1 MIGNLKIHKASR
13 IDKNS
18 KEEQRIRENKGK
30 KKNEKRKP
38 VPQPKGSK
46 RGILP
51 EQPCSMMFC
60 GLSKSGKTTL
70 LKNTLTDK
78 KLLGDYFDTIVM
90 FSPTADA
97 DTTLTHELQIP
108 DENIITEFEE
118 KDLKKIIDAQR
129 ELIKKDGYNKV
140 AKENKMLFI
149 FDDCISHRE
158 FLKSKTILDLCAT
171 VRHLLISVVFLMQSY
186 RMLPRACRINLRGIA
201 FFQSNRNETDVL
213 VEEEGPPTLKNKEFR
228 HLIHQATRDK
238 YSYLFI
244 NKDRPYNER
253 YLHKYEN
260 IIDISGY

>member
-1 MIGNLKIHKASR
+1 MIRSRNKKYNSR
-13 IDKNS
+13 IG
-18 KEEQRIRENKGK
+18 KEEKRRIEK
-30 KKNEKRKP
+30 KTKKLEKRKP

-46 RGILP
+46 DKILP
-51 EQPCSMMFC
+51 DQPCSMMFC

-97 DTTLTHELQIP
+97 DTTLTAELGLP
-108 DENIITEFEE
+108 EENIITNFTED
-118 KDLKKIIDAQR
+118 DLKKIIEGQR

-140 AKENKMLFI
+140 AQENKMLFI
-149 FDDCISHRE
+149 FDDCISHRQ

-171 VRHLLISVVFLMQSY
+171 VRHLLVSVVFLMQSY

-201 FFQSNRNETDVL
+201 FFESNRNETDVL
-213 VEEEGPPTLKNKEFR
+213 VEEEGPPTLTNKQFR
-228 HLIHQATRDK
+228 QLIHEATEEQ
-238 YSYLFI
+238 YSYLWI

-253 YLHKYEN
+253 YMHKYES
-260 IIDISGY
+260 IIDISNPPE